1 MDILKVENLT
11 FSYPRSD
18 KKALNGIDFELKRGE
33 LCIVCG
39 KSGSG
44 KSTLLRLLKKEI
56 APFGE
61 VCGSI
66 YEKTDKIGFVGQN
79 PESNTVAD
87 TVYGGLAFGLQNT
100 ALSKSEIALK
110 IAETVSYFNLNKY
123 VNERVE
129 NLSGGIK
136 QLLALAAVMTLTP
149 DILILDEPVSQL
161 DPVSSEAFINAVLK
175 LNREQGTTV
184 IMSEHRAGEL
194 FSAADKVLFLD
205 NGSRGIFSQ
214 ADAFADYL
222 IASKSDMAD
231 ILPPYTLLLENH
243 PLEFSR
249 AREQA
254 HRLAPKSEKEEK
266 EKCSAALTVK
276 GLAFT
281 YKKKA
286 PDVLFDLNYTAFE
299 GKLNVI
305 VGANSSG
312 KTTLLKCISKILKP
326 YSGKIKAAGKTAY
339 MPQNVNSL
347 FLEET
352 VFDEAPNDVL
362 LNKLGLSELK
372 TANPFDLSSGEA
384 QRLALA
390 KMLMCGVDILLL
402 DEPTKSIDASFKKE
416 LASILKELCSQGKTV
431 VAVTHDL
438 EFAGRY
444 ADYCAFLFDGK
455 ITALQERKSFF
466 SSLSMYTTALSR
478 LTSGRIVSAD
488 DAEVME

>member
-18 KKALNGIDFELKRGE
+18 KKALNEISFVLKQGDF
-33 LCIVCG
+33 CVVCG

-56 APFGE
+56 APFGK
-61 VCGSI
+61 VCGNI
-66 YEKTDKIGFVGQN
+66 DEKTDKIGFVGQN
-79 PESNTVAD
+79 PESNIVTD
-87 TVYGGLAFGLQNT
+87 TVYGQLAFGLQNT

-184 IMSEHRAGEL
+184 IISEHRAGEL
-194 FSAADKVLFLD
+194 FSAADRVLFLE
-205 NGSRGIFSQ
+205 NGRQGIFSS
-214 ADAFADYL
+214 AGDFAGYL
-222 IASKSDMAD
+222 IEAKSDMAD
-231 ILPPYTLLLENH
+231 ILPPYTLLLEGH
-243 PLEFSR
+243 PLEFSK

-254 HRLAPKSEKEEK
+254 NRLAAKAVCEND
-266 EKCSAALTVK
+266 EKCAAALTVK
-276 GLAFT
+276 NIAFT
-281 YKKKA
+281 YRKKS
-286 PDVLFDLNYTAFE
+286 PDVLIDLNYTAYK
-299 GKLNVI
+299 GKINVI

-326 YSGKIKAAGKTAY
+326 YSGKIKADGKAAY
-339 MPQNVNSL
+339 MPQNVYAL

-352 VFDEAPNDVL
+352 VFSEVPEDAL
-362 LNKLGLSELK
+362 LDKLGLGELK
-372 TANPFDLSSGEA
+372 ASNPFDLSSGEA
-384 QRLALA
+384 QRLAIA
-390 KMLMCGVDILLL
+390 KMLMCKADILLL

-416 LASILKELCSQGKTV
+416 LAAILKELCRQGKTV
-431 VAVTHDL
+431 IAVTHDL
-438 EFAGRY
+438 EFAGSY

-455 ITALQERKSFF
+455 ITALQERKAFF

-478 LTSGRIVSAD
+478 LTSGRIVSAA
-488 DAEVME
+488 DAEVLP